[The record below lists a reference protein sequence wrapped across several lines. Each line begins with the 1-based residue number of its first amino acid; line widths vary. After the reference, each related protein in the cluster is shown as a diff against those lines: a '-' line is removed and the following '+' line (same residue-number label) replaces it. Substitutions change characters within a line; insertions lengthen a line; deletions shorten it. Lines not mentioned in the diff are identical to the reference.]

1 MVEMAP
7 GEEALAVQEAQVGV
21 VRLRAGQPFL
31 EELSAVWLAVQS
43 LSFTL
48 VCEPHDNLL
57 LAEGSLRTLSRL
69 CLEQLHLL
77 GPGSEVRLS
86 LLFVVYC
93 CTWFTCAGQVHVK
106 ARTNLARLQ

>member
-1 MVEMAP
+1 MVEVAP
-7 GEEALAVQEAQVGV
+7 GGEALALQEAPVGV
-21 VRLRAGQPFL
+21 TRLRTGQPFA
-31 EELSAVWLAVQS
+31 EELSALWLAVQS

-77 GPGSEVRLS
+77 GPGSEVRHSPL
-86 LLFVVYC
+86 
-93 CTWFTCAGQVHVK
+93 
-106 ARTNLARLQ
+106 